1 MGEKGDQLR
10 TELLETILAYF
21 EGKKSFEFVLTLGKT
36 LKNRKGCLMTMTP
49 SITKAISLLNQINNK
64 IERGK
69 NFSREEINEIFT
81 DILEI
86 LID

>member
-1 MGEKGDQLR
+1 MGEKGNQLR
-10 TELLETILAYF
+10 TEILETILAYF
-21 EGKKSFEFVLTLGKT
+21 EGEKSFEFVVNLGKT
-36 LKNRKGCLMTMTP
+36 LKNRKRHLMTP

-64 IERGK
+64 IERGE
-69 NFSREEINEIFT
+69 NFSREEIKEIFT